1 MGWVIPLRLLQLQEH
16 LRCSKSIT
24 IKSPAGREAIS
35 QFVVRVVTAEAGG
48 GSLEK
53 EALES
58 EQLTC
63 CSDRERQ
70 RSYCWTLPALTNKE
84 HLWNIARDWGQ
95 LDKFSDILLLRIF
108 LRSVWGEDFSRAQSK
123 SDWTR
128 GEFDL
133 TPAKWGSF
141 KGPIEKKFVGKN
153 IALQRKLKR

>member
-1 MGWVIPLRLLQLQEH
+1 MGHTPKTVRLQEH

-70 RSYCWTLPALTNKE
+70 RSYC
-84 HLWNIARDWGQ
+84 
-95 LDKFSDILLLRIF
+95 
-108 LRSVWGEDFSRAQSK
+108 
-123 SDWTR
+123 
-128 GEFDL
+128 
-133 TPAKWGSF
+133 
-141 KGPIEKKFVGKN
+141 
-153 IALQRKLKR
+153 